1 MTNDLAFFYQL
12 IGASYSAVA
21 ARDFT
26 LGVVDADD
34 SGITSAQL
42 ATLAANG
49 KQLLAYASA
58 GEAETFRDY
67 YINGHWNTTPPDF
80 LLGQNPHWA
89 TGYRV
94 KFWDPDWQNI
104 VINRLMGLQAKGYL
118 GAYLDVVDAYTVP
131 EVQAAYALDHP
142 GGSVRQAMSDF
153 IQKISSTLKAIDP
166 NFKIMVQNAVGL
178 LNKTDIGSLSEPLNP
193 DTAYIAAIDGL
204 GKESTFALADT
215 FPISWGAWD
224 ARYVENMVNA
234 GKLVVALE
242 YPTLGNT
249 AAENYSYTQA
259 LAAGY
264 VPYLDV
270 RDHTGQFTKFALNY
284 HTESDLSSTTLGRL
298 LAFADA
304 GAPPPTPTPT
314 PTVGGAT
321 DDVISGDAGNNT
333 LSGGDGNDT
342 LYGLDGHDS
351 LSGDGG
357 IDFIYGWT
365 GNDSITGGAG
375 NDVLFGDAGADT
387 LSGGADNDYLY
398 GWTEN
403 DLMHG
408 DGGNDVLY
416 GDEGADTLYG
426 DGGNDI
432 VFGSTGND
440 SIIGD
445 AGNDDLYGDDGNDTV
460 TGSDGTD
467 RLYGWNG
474 DDSLTGGAD
483 NDSLSGDFGNDTL
496 DAGAGNDWAYAG
508 EGNDLLLM
516 GNGNDWAFS
525 DAGNDTVNGGA
536 GADVIFTWTG
546 MDSVDGGDGNDFI
559 STEMDN
565 DTLGGGA
572 GNDTLW
578 GGAGADRF
586 IYTSG
591 ADRIADFTSGTDQIL
606 IQGYGTSFAAVVGA
620 HIVYMAGNAVITL
633 TVNDSLTIENVA
645 SGSLQVGD
653 FLFA

>member
-42 ATLAANG
+42 ATLAADG

-67 YINGHWNTTPPDF
+67 FINGHWNTTPPDF
-80 LLGQNPHWA
+80 LLGPNPHWP

-94 KFWDPDWQNI
+94 KFWDPDWQDI

-118 GAYLDVVDAYTVP
+118 GAYLDVVDVYTVA
-131 EVQAAYALDHP
+131 EVQTAYAAEFP

-153 IQKISSTLKAIDP
+153 IKKISSTMKAIDP
-166 NFKIMVQNAVGL
+166 GFKIMVQNAVGL

-193 DTAYIAAIDGL
+193 DTDYIAAIDGL

-215 FPISWGAWD
+215 YPISWGAWD

-242 YPTLGNT
+242 YPTLGN
-249 AAENYSYTQA
+249 AGAENYAYTQA

-284 HTESDLSSTTLGRL
+284 QTESDLSSTTLGRL
-298 LAFADA
+298 LAFADP
-304 GAPPPTPTPT
+304 GAPPPPP
-314 PTVGGAT
+314 PTVGGG
-321 DDVISGDAGNNT
+321 DDVVTGDAGNNT

-351 LSGDGG
+351 LSGDAG

-365 GNDSITGGAG
+365 GNDSITGGNG
-375 NDVLFGDAGADT
+375 DDVLFGDAGADT
-387 LSGGADNDYLY
+387 LSGGNDNDYLY

-403 DLMHG
+403 DLIHG
-408 DGGNDVLY
+408 DAGNDVLY

-460 TGSDGTD
+460 TGGDGTD

-474 DDSLTGGAD
+474 DDSLIGGAD

-496 DAGAGNDWAYAG
+496 DAGTGNDWAYAG
-508 EGNDLLLM
+508 DGHDLLLM
-516 GNGNDWAFS
+516 GDGSDWAFG
-525 DAGNDTVNGGA
+525 DVGNDTVYAGA
-536 GADVIFTWTG
+536 GADVVFTWVG
-546 MDSVDGGDGNDFI
+546 NDVIYGEAGNDFL
-559 STEMDN
+559 SAEMDN
-565 DTLGGGA
+565 DTLDGGA
-572 GNDTLW
+572 GDDTLW

-586 IYTSG
+586 IYNG
-591 ADRIADFTSGTDQIL
+591 GVDRIADFAAGSDTIL
-606 IQGYGTSFAAVVGA
+606 IQGFGA
-620 HIVYMAGNAVITL
+620 DFVTVITPNIAYLGGHAVIDL
-633 TVNDSLTIENVA
+633 GSGNSLIIEHV
-645 SGSLQVGD
+645 SGGSIQAGD